1 MNIIDLAK
9 ELDLF
14 YEIGKSR
21 KECNALVQC
30 FGIKYANVIQ
40 ERGIKPEDI
49 VEKSNLRGPNMQR
62 NYVKG

>member
-21 KECNALVQC
+21 KECNAL
-30 FGIKYANVIQ
+30 FINDIGILNAKTLN
-40 ERGIKPEDI
+40 
-49 VEKSNLRGPNMQR
+49 
-62 NYVKG
+62 

>member
-21 KECNALVQC
+21 KECNALVQW
-30 FGIKYANVIQ
+30 FGIK
-40 ERGIKPEDI
+40 E
-49 VEKSNLRGPNMQR
+49 
-62 NYVKG
+62 